1 MVSGFCILLTIFNF
15 ITNLLD
21 QTDSNV
27 AISRTAF
34 CKMMENIRSAHSM
47 SMDES
52 FVTAEEEP
60 LHDTTENF
68 IKSPALERCIVQL
81 SEAYVHTDTEE
92 GIIFYERRLISNT
105 NNRNK

>member
-1 MVSGFCILLTIFNF
+1 
-15 ITNLLD
+15 
-21 QTDSNV
+21 
-27 AISRTAF
+27 
-34 CKMMENIRSAHSM
+34 MMENIRFAHSM

-52 FVTAEEEP
+52 FLTAEEEP
-60 LHDTTENF
+60 NDSENF
-68 IKSPALERCIVQL
+68 IKSPGFERCIVQL